1 MIRVAARDRWRREI
15 VSSSRRTL
23 GSGIGRETGDR
34 ENAQDD
40 ENGPALPLSS
50 LHPLPFALVSF
61 QLSRPK
67 SERTVPGQETSIA
80 RRGSRGRTHCAG
92 TRRTLPG
99 TSQGVPRG
107 EALPLGE
114 VNWTSTRRPPDVS
127 SRVELHGRAGP
138 RNERSKAR
146 PPGPTETYDIGTS
159 QGGLRGVQRR

>member
-15 VSSSRRTL
+15 VSSSRRTQRP
-23 GSGIGRETGDR
+23 GIGRETGGR

-40 ENGPALPLSS
+40 ENDPALPLSS

-114 VNWTSTRRPPDVS
+114 VNWTGTRACRT
-127 SRVELHGRAGP
+127 
-138 RNERSKAR
+138 AR
-146 PPGPTETYDIGTS
+146 PQPVDRERDPGWRGPLESWVSIGT
-159 QGGLRGVQRR
+159 GRRTHNRPG